1 MENNL
6 ILISCCPKLS
16 RYLSFQENSKQK
28 IEIQHEKVLFWIV
41 EKGFHWR
48 FSWTAITVLMIK
60 TYFIT
65 MANIYDEVKNIFA
78 KHFLWL
84 VVLNE
89 IAPYEIFDLLVY
101 YETISEFG
109 CK

>member
-1 MENNL
+1 
-6 ILISCCPKLS
+6 
-16 RYLSFQENSKQK
+16 
-28 IEIQHEKVLFWIV
+28 
-41 EKGFHWR
+41 
-48 FSWTAITVLMIK
+48 
-60 TYFIT
+60 

-89 IAPYEIFDLLVY
+89 IVPYEIFDLLVY
-101 YETISEFG
+101 HETISEFG